1 MYPKI
6 FSLLVFLLPFAF
18 TTQAQFFIDAET
30 GIVFNSTYNKVRVP
44 GNSGTNFDLAK
55 DFSGNNTLFY
65 RLRAGYTISDRHTI
79 SVLYAPLSV
88 ASSSTPQQ
96 VISFNNVS
104 FIAGTKTDARYTFNS
119 YRLTYRYDFI
129 RNTSFRMGAG
139 ITAKIRDASIKLSNE
154 QTSATKIN
162 QGFVPLINFYA
173 TWNITQHWNLI
184 LEGDALVAP
193 QGRAEDVFIG
203 AGYEL
208 KKDKII
214 IKGGYR
220 ILEGGADN
228 EEVYNFTW
236 FNYASVG
243 AIFKF

>member
-1 MYPKI
+1 MYLKKLYLI
-6 FSLLVFLLPFAF
+6 VFLLALAS

-30 GIVFNSTYNKVRVP
+30 GLVFNNTYNKVRVP
-44 GNSGTNFDLAK
+44 GNNGTTIDLAK
-55 DFSGNNTLFY
+55 DFTGNNTVFY

-88 ASSSTPQQ
+88 SSSTTPQQ
-96 VISFNNVS
+96 SISFNNVDFS
-104 FIAGTKTDARYTFNS
+104 AGVKTDARYTFNS

-129 RNTSFRMGAG
+129 RNPSFRLGAG
-139 ITAKIRDASIKLSNE
+139 VTAKIRDAAIRLSNE
-154 QTSATKIN
+154 QTSSTKIN

-173 TWNITQHWNLI
+173 NWNITQRWNLI
-184 LEGDALVAP
+184 LDGDALVGS

-203 AGYEL
+203 AGYQL

-220 ILEGGADN
+220 VLEGGADN

-243 AIFKF
+243 AILRL